1 MTWNELRLR
10 LRAVSHRRNFER
22 DVEDEIAFH
31 LAMREQ
37 KLREQGMDLGAA
49 QAAAHAGFGNSTRTG
64 EALREM
70 RSWGWVEGIW
80 QDVRFA
86 LRQTRLKRGFSAAA
100 ILPLALAIGCIA
112 GVSAWWTRFCS
123 APPV

>member
-70 RSWGWVEGIW
+70 RSWGWVEGIDRFG
-80 QDVRFA
+80 DVDVYGGGVA
-86 LRQTRLKRGFSAAA
+86 NVAVAVLAVLVLGFFVER
-100 ILPLALAIGCIA
+100 
-112 GVSAWWTRFCS
+112 VSSF
-123 APPV
+123 